1 MAVFECCCHFY
12 FPCACKGPVKQLY
25 NSINMLDRIKQW
37 LTPCGV
43 YKVAAGVNFLNLV
56 ENPNGT
62 SYNQCITDTEN
73 SRFPGRGFNKHKNAN
88 N

>member
-1 MAVFECCCHFY
+1 MILYPCLYNMREKLMNGVFECCCQFY

-25 NSINMLDRIKQW
+25 SSINMLDRINQW

-43 YKVAAGVNFLNLV
+43 YKVADCVNFLNLA

-62 SYNQCITDTEN
+62 SYNQCII
-73 SRFPGRGFNKHKNAN
+73 
-88 N
+88 